1 MKSQVENLNHAGL
14 GWSILVPILVGLP
27 AAALCAAL
35 FLRGA
40 GQAEK
45 ILREREAARMGL
57 FDPVLRRDLATDNLR
72 ALSDGDGLHSQENP
86 NT

>member
-1 MKSQVENLNHAGL
+1 MKSQVENLNRAGL

-27 AAALCAAL
+27 AAALWAAL
-35 FLRGA
+35 YLREA

-45 ILREREAARMGL
+45 ILREREAARMGF
-57 FDPVLRRDLATDNLR
+57 FDPVLRRDLTTDNLR
-72 ALSDGDGLHSQENP
+72 ALSDGDGLYSQENT